1 MTSVLKVNNIQ
12 NSSGTSAIT
21 IDNAGAVSMPVNH
34 MCETWMITANH
45 DDTGDLTAN
54 WSKNTG
60 RGTSDLGSISMTE
73 SSGIFT
79 FPSTG
84 HYSIEYILG
93 SIISD
98 GSDDTITAAIKSTTD
113 GTNYNSIS
121 EGKTGTEPG
130 GYKTSC
136 IVRCV
141 FHCTNTSTHKI
152 KFDITS
158 FTGVLTGDAN
168 FLLTGAIFT
177 KIA

>member
-1 MTSVLKVNNIQ
+1 MSTLKVGAIQ
-12 NSSGTSAIT
+12 STTGNAAIT
-21 IDNAGAVSMPVNH
+21 VAANGAISMPVNH
-34 MCETWMITANH
+34 MCETWMITADH
-45 DDTGDLTAN
+45 DDSGDLTAN
-54 WSKNTG
+54 WAKNTG
-60 RGTSDLGSISMTE
+60 RGTSDLGSISMTQ

-84 HYSIEYILG
+84 HYSIEFILG

-113 GTNYNSIS
+113 GTNYNPIS
-121 EGKTGTEPG
+121 RGKTGTEPG

-152 KFDITS
+152 KFNIDS
-158 FTGVLTGDAN
+158 FTGVLTGNAN
-168 FLLTGAIFT
+168 LLLTGAIFT